1 MRSST
6 KSYHM
11 TYDVTPKETKQ
22 KNLFTNLSAVLFTP
36 APEWKQPRCPSTDDR
51 PRKCGP
57 GNSLAVQWL
66 ELRALTAK
74 SLGSIPGH
82 VTKIPQAVHAVWPKK
97 KKKKTAIHMVEYYS
111 AV

>member
-6 KSYHM
+6 KSYHT
-11 TYDVTPKETKQ
+11 TYDVTPKEMKQ
-22 KNLFTNLSAVLFTP
+22 KNLFTNLPAVLFTP
-36 APEWKQPRCPSTDDR
+36 APEWKQPGCPSTDDG

-74 SLGSIPGH
+74 SLCSIPGH
-82 VTKIPQAVHAVWPKK
+82 VTKIPQAMQCGQKK
-97 KKKKTAIHMVEYYS
+97 KKPKHPAIHTVEYYS